1 MKPRSFAHRQRLTS
15 VPADGFMEIQ
25 RDTEDCPVPQ
35 YMPLNLLSTATPTG
49 QLAPVYLDA
58 ANQSLTGAGVI
69 NITSSLT
76 LWTSSGAAQAIT
88 LANGTI
94 TGQMKTV
101 VHAVDGGD
109 GVLTPATF
117 EDGTDVTF
125 TNVGESWTGIWTG
138 TTWRTV
144 NVVGAVIG

>member
-1 MKPRSFAHRQRLTS
+1 MKPRSFAHRARLAAI
-15 VPADGFMEIQ
+15 PADGFMEVL
-25 RDTEDCPVPQ
+25 RDTEDSPEPQ
-35 YMPLNLLSTATPTG
+35 YMPLSLLSGATPTG
-49 QLAPVYLDA
+49 QLSPVYLNA
-58 ANQSLTGAGVI
+58 ANQSLSGSGAV

-76 LWTSSGAAQAIT
+76 LYTSSVGPDALT
-88 LANGTI
+88 LADGTI

-101 VHAVDGGD
+101 VHVVDGGS

-125 TNVGESWTGIWTG
+125 TNAGESWTGIWTG